1 MTDSQDLTNQTLR
14 FTTTPEERKI
24 IRDRLNLFTKPLEK
38 KSVSHTLGGMCGD
51 KPVITQKGGVGA
63 SFRYTQ
69 KANTSLK
76 SNLNGGQNGY

>member
-1 MTDSQDLTNQTLR
+1 MTDSQDEINRTLR
-14 FTTTPEERKI
+14 FTTTTEERKI
-24 IRDRLNLFTKPLEK
+24 IRDRLNSFTKPLEK

-63 SFRYTQ
+63 SFRYIQ

-76 SNLNGGQNGY
+76 SKLNGGQNGY